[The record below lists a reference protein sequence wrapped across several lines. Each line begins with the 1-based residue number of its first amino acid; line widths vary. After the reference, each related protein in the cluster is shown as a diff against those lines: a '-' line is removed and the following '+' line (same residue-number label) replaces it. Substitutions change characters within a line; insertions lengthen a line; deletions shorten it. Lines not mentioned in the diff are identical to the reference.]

1 LGFVLL
7 GADGKLFVKI
17 EFFVGEVEGSVGEE
31 VLHVAAVFLGGT
43 AQAGGALYKA
53 AYAVH
58 LKDIVL
64 LLGGDILHH
73 LGYKLGAYAVLNGLQ
88 NLEGVCYGSLADRY
102 RITFLDGFGWLA
114 LYAVY
119 LDAALLAGLGGNGA
133 GLEDTH

>member
-1 LGFVLL
+1 MSLVE
-7 GADGKLFVKI
+7 V
-17 EFFVGEVEGSVGEE
+17 EFLVGEVEGSVGEE

-53 AYAVH
+53 DYEFH
-58 LKDIVL
+58 CKDVIL
-64 LLGGDILHH
+64 LLGGDVLHH
-73 LGYKLGAYAVLNGLQ
+73 LGDKLGANAVLNGLQ

-102 RITFLDGFGWLA
+102 RIAFLDGFGWLA